1 MFIEMYR
8 CKLCGE
14 KIQKAYVNNIIA
26 DAELLRE
33 KEPERHF
40 CKNGD
45 IGIAEF
51 VGFKKENS

>member
-1 MFIEMYR
+1 MYK
-8 CKLCGE
+8 CKMCGE
-14 KIQKAYVNNIIA
+14 TIQRAYVNDIEA
-26 DAELLRE
+26 DTQLLKNRQVQ
-33 KEPERHF
+33 RHF

>member
-1 MFIEMYR
+1 MFIEMYK
-8 CKLCGE
+8 CKMCGE
-14 KIQKAYVNNIIA
+14 KIQRAYVNDIEA
-26 DAELLRE
+26 DTQLLKNRQVQ
-33 KEPERHF
+33 RHF